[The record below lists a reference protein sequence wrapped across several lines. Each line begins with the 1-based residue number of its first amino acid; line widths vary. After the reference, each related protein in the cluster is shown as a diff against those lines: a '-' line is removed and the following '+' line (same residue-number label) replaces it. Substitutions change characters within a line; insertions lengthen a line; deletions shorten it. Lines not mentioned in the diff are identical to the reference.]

1 MNERIIKMAFKL
13 FNEDDQSAPGNYIQL
28 NVEKFAE
35 LIINECIS
43 VVLHEGKKIAD
54 EMPRA
59 NKDNYT
65 MVAEQTGMINASIRY
80 TEKVKEHFGI

>member
-1 MNERIIKMAFKL
+1 MSERILEIAFKL
-13 FNEDDQSAPGNYIQL
+13 FNEDEQSDPGTYIQL

-35 LIINECIS
+35 LLIAECVNVI
-43 VVLHEGKKIAD
+43 LLDGKKIAD
-54 EMPRA
+54 EMPMA